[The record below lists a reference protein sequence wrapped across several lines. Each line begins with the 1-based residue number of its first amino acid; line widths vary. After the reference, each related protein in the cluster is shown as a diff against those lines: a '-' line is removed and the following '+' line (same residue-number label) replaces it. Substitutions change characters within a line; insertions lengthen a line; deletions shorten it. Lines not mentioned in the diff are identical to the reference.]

1 MNQSHHAS
9 KKQHPKSA
17 APNTASAESMLEVAY
32 RFLVGIE
39 YVRPHI
45 RPKPYKYRAIRILNK
60 ALLVLAEL
68 VGLLLL
74 LPDSSQSS
82 PILRRTKR
90 TPARVQAAFL
100 PSNSNTST
108 TPVASAGHPF
118 VLNESN
124 IERTLQTIRE
134 KLLDT
139 SAPIVVLDPA
149 HRNQKSSGRKHR

>member
-1 MNQSHHAS
+1 MNQSDRAS
-9 KKQHPKSA
+9 KKPHQKYEALNSA
-17 APNTASAESMLEVAY
+17 LVKQALEVVFG
-32 RFLVGIE
+32 FLVEIE
-39 YVRPHI
+39 YESRHTHQARSKCPSTEI
-45 RPKPYKYRAIRILNK
+45 RSMAKW
-60 ALLVLAEL
+60 ALDVLSVTL
-68 VGLLLL
+68 PL